1 MLKVSIKDLDSKMEN
16 IIKDVKISRHTID
29 VKINCRLDR
38 SNSESEDYL
47 KKIIKELRL
56 FKHLTQIRMISISK
70 EIIGNKREIVYR
82 LFFDTWVDEIFD
94 KEISPSDLD
103 DLLASKI
110 NNNKWYH
117 KNGYLINETEGDKFS
132 IPKHGDGIEAVF
144 KGYKDDYYKIYIN
157 HDNKIYM
164 HTNTWDKDFENID
177 DLVDYLNKNNFK
189 LDGFEE
195 H

>member
-94 KEISPSDLD
+94 KKISPSDLD
-103 DLLASKI
+103 DLLASRTTSKRVKSI
-110 NNNKWYH
+110 
-117 KNGYLINETEGDKFS
+117 LIQLKEVVKKAGGK
-132 IPKHGDGIEAVF
+132 
-144 KGYKDDYYKIYIN
+144 
-157 HDNKIYM
+157 
-164 HTNTWDKDFENID
+164 
-177 DLVDYLNKNNFK
+177 DYLLSNFETSEECYSYLLGVLKNIEEEVFNMYPDAEV
-189 LDGFEE
+189 LSPAPSNIMDYCDSILPSDGTDEI
-195 H
+195 